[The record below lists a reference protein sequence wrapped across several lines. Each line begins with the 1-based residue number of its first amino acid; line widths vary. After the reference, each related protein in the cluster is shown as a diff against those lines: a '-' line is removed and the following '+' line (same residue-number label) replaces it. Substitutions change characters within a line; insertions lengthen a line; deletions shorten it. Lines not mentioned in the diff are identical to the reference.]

1 MARAQWQVY
10 GRLTALEVT
19 LSPPDRSW
27 SAEVGSSRTL
37 SFSMIGYDTR
47 MVEAAKVNAF
57 RLRLKDTYSPIFERR
72 RRLTQA
78 PS

>member
-1 MARAQWQVY
+1 
-10 GRLTALEVT
+10 
-19 LSPPDRSW
+19 
-27 SAEVGSSRTL
+27 L